1 MAWHV
6 IPVFSWR
13 FQHFFDARN
22 ENAKRW
28 MATANGPML
37 NPVALQHLAPNRGK
51 PTNDSDEECGVSGVG
66 PFFVT
71 INDGVTVAVR

>member
-1 MAWHV
+1 
-6 IPVFSWR
+6 
-13 FQHFFDARN
+13 
-22 ENAKRW
+22 